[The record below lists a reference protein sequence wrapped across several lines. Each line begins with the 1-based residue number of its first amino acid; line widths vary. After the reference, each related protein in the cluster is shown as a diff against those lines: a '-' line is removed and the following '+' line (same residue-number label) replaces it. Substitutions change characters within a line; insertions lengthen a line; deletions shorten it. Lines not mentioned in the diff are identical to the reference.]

1 MSNLSVDCQTLVQR
15 LQSAEK
21 SIAFIQR
28 EHAATLTTLHDEISK
43 WQQKCSGQSIDFVCF
58 SSISFLLSDLTFQ
71 MAIGGTTTINSS
83 DDRVEKLRSNVDQLE
98 NELTK
103 CRETIR
109 NLNEILD
116 EKQKSIVE
124 YENLLIVNERKHAAD
139 LRIENEK
146 QRQLKSDLEQ
156 RSTLIAQLT
165 NQLYREKQKQTSPVR
180 SAPQGQMILPDRPKK
195 IINPSEESKERL
207 SNRSSSL
214 NSQTSSIEQNL
225 NQVFVVGRR
234 PPTPPQQLRPISS
247 KDKTNFTKRQLQ
259 LLNTNSDDNATR
271 PSMKLSPVLPPII
284 HRKIVLPPLTT
295 SGKFQ
300 HETEI

>member
-1 MSNLSVDCQTLVQR
+1 MSNLSADCQTLVQR

-28 EHAATLTTLHDEISK
+28 EHAATLTNLHDEISK
-43 WQQKCSGQSIDFVCF
+43 WQQKC
-58 SSISFLLSDLTFQ
+58 SDLTFQ

-180 SAPQGQMILPDRPKK
+180 SAPHGQLILPDRPKK

-225 NQVFVVGRR
+225 NKVLVVGRR

-247 KDKTNFTKRQLQ
+247 KEKTNFTKRQLQ

-271 PSMKLSPVLPPII
+271 PSMKLSTVLPPIV